1 MPTQAEKAAQFLQ
14 MHHQGG
20 LLLPNAWD
28 ISSARIFEDAGF
40 PAIATTSAGV
50 AFTLGYPDGELISR
64 DEMLDVV
71 SRIAAAVSVP
81 VTADVEAG
89 YGPEPETVAETMR
102 MVIQA
107 GAVGVNLEDNQGRGN
122 PLYTV
127 EQQSER
133 IRAAREAATQ
143 AGVDLVINARTDT
156 FLFAIGPVEGR
167 MDDTFNRAKAYI
179 EAGATSIFVPG
190 VVKPEAIQK
199 LVDGIAAPLNIMTA
213 PGALSAPEVFAMG
226 VKRISVGSALMQAT
240 MGLTKAIAEE
250 LRGTGTYEQMYRYQY
265 GFMDAAKLFSK
276 HGG

>member
-1 MPTQAEKAAQFLQ
+1 MPTQSEKAAQFLA

-50 AFTLGYPDGELISR
+50 AFALGYPDGQLISR

-71 SRIAAAVSVP
+71 ARIAAAVNVP

-107 GAVGVNLEDNQGRGN
+107 GAVGVNLEDSQGFGN

-127 EQQSER
+127 E
-133 IRAAREAATQ
+133 AQ
-143 AGVDLVINARTDT
+143 A
-156 FLFAIGPVEGR
+156 
-167 MDDTFNRAKAYI
+167 
-179 EAGATSIFVPG
+179 
-190 VVKPEAIQK
+190 
-199 LVDGIAAPLNIMTA
+199 
-213 PGALSAPEVFAMG
+213 
-226 VKRISVGSALMQAT
+226 
-240 MGLTKAIAEE
+240 
-250 LRGTGTYEQMYRYQY
+250 
-265 GFMDAAKLFSK
+265 
-276 HGG
+276 